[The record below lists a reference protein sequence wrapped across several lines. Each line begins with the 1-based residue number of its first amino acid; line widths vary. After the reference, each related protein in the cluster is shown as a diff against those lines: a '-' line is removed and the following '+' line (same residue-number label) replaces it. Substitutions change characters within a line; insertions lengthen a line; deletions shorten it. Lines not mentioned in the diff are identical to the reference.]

1 MIEFFLYVRLW
12 NNANNDD
19 TGTETIQGKK
29 NSLVVRLTDVDRWR
43 GGSNRLN
50 QVVIIMLCTA
60 RTSYFGYFVEGQS
73 IREEVCNAE
82 LYCISIF
89 THILQI
95 LELRGNN
102 CSGERLLEVED
113 VAYRGN
119 ILGL

>member
-1 MIEFFLYVRLW
+1 M
-12 NNANNDD
+12 A
-19 TGTETIQGKK
+19 
-29 NSLVVRLTDVDRWR
+29 RWR
-43 GGSNRLN
+43 EASNRLN
-50 QVVIIMLCTA
+50 QDVLCFLCTE

-73 IREEVCNAE
+73 IREEICNAE

-113 VAYRGN
+113 VACRGN